1 LITSFSLRKKQQK
14 SKKFLPK
21 TTGMKIKTKDK
32 EGRRYI
38 NFVISETRKMEVS
51 GLFPLFNFFGA
62 AGPPPLACYRFET
75 LLCKEIIPHGGMS
88 RRPFFLTCLLL
99 CVVCSYSRH
108 SFSADTAGAPAAEHQ
123 SQKI

>member
-1 LITSFSLRKKQQK
+1 
-14 SKKFLPK
+14 
-21 TTGMKIKTKDK
+21 MKIKTKDK

-88 RRPFFLTCLLL
+88 RRPFFLTCFCCCVL
-99 CVVCSYSRH
+99 CVAI
-108 SFSADTAGAPAAEHQ
+108 ADIVFQLTRRAPQQQSTSPKRYEDPRFFGTAAAQQGRDE
-123 SQKI
+123 